1 MIRGRVTRARD
12 EGAGLEARVPVD
24 VVDAV
29 GAFRTLEVVV
39 DTGFTGAFTLPER
52 IAQELGL
59 QSIDA
64 RDVIQ
69 ASGQIFRAD
78 VCAIRLLWH
87 GQPTDVPA
95 YLMGSRPMIGVEL
108 LVYCHLAIDWW
119 EGGDVS
125 IEERTQGTASPDS

>member
-1 MIRGRVTRARD
+1 MIRGWVTQARD
-12 EGAGLEARVPVD
+12 EGTGLEARVSVE
-24 VVDAV
+24 VVDAI

-69 ASGQIFRAD
+69 ASGQIFRAG
-78 VCAIRLLWH
+78 VCAARLLWH
-87 GQPTDVPA
+87 GQPTDVRT

-108 LVYCHLAIDWW
+108 LAYCHLAIDWW
-119 EGGDVS
+119 EGGEVR
-125 IEERTQGTASPDS
+125 IEERAPGTASPDY